1 MEIEISCGCSTSLTL
16 ELSTEKFIHTVQ
28 GFEFCTNVVT
38 NVETEKKKVVMKCQL
53 SFIKIRIH

>member
-28 GFEFCTNVVT
+28 GFEFCINVVT
-38 NVETEKKKVVMKCQL
+38 NVETEKKKVVIECQL
-53 SFIKIRIH
+53 